1 MRVNPPP
8 LKLARALDALRRGGV
23 IAYPTEGVWG
33 LGCEPSDEV
42 AVQRLLDLKRRER
55 EKGLILVAGN
65 QVQFDWLLEDLP
77 ESQRNRLTLSWPGA
91 VTWLVPHR
99 GRVPEWICGQHDTV
113 ALRVSA
119 HPVVRNLCLAYGGP
133 LVSTS
138 ANPAGSQAAV
148 QEFQV
153 RRYFGDEL
161 DYILPGQVQQPHR
174 PSVIRDLESDRVIR
188 T

>member
-8 LKLARALDALRRGGV
+8 LKLARALDALHRGGV

-42 AVQRLLDLKRRER
+42 AVQRLLDLKHRER

-65 QVQFDWLLEDLP
+65 QLQFDWLLEDLP

-99 GRVPEWICGQHDTV
+99 GRVPEWISGQHDTV

-119 HPVVRNLCLAYGGP
+119 HPVVRNLCLAYGACADKNSRAKRMTFVIDAEGTVIKADDKFWNTADN
-133 LVSTS
+133 LNRVHRNT
-138 ANPAGSQAAV
+138 NK
-148 QEFQV
+148 
-153 RRYFGDEL
+153 RR
-161 DYILPGQVQQPHR
+161 
-174 PSVIRDLESDRVIR
+174 
-188 T
+188 